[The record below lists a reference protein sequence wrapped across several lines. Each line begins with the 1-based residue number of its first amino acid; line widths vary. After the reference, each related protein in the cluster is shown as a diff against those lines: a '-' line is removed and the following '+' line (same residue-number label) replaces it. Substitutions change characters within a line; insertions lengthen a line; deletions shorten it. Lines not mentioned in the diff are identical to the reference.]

1 MAHIA
6 AVPLARAHVQF
17 NTTMTSI
24 EALTDGKSSIKVTT
38 SDGKKQY
45 FDGVVVT
52 APLGWLKQHKECI
65 RPLHP
70 RIASAIDSM
79 SFGRLEKVCDQQD
92 GSEKRYSDDCI

>member
-1 MAHIA
+1 MALISA
-6 AVPLARAHVQF
+6 IPLARAHIQF

-24 EALTDGKSSIKVTT
+24 EASTGGEHSVGVTT

-52 APLGWLKQHKECI
+52 APLGWLKQHKECV
-65 RPLHP
+65 RQLHP
-70 RIASAIDSM
+70 RIASAIDSI

-92 GSEKRYSDDCI
+92 DSIGDIQF